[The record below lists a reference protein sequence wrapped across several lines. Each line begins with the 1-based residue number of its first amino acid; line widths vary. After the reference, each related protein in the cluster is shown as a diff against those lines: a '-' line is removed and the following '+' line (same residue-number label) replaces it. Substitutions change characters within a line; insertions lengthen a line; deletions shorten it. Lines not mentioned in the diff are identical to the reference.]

1 MMRLVIEYY
10 VGDGYTW
17 SATNTV
23 PVEYE
28 SAEAFVVEFEE
39 ACKEAR
45 VQAKQTRRHWLEF
58 TFAGLEWDADCFFTS
73 DGDYCPPEILTV
85 DEWFSRPHHG

>member
-10 VGDGYTW
+10 VGVDYTW
-17 SATNTV
+17 SVTNTV

-73 DGDYCPPEILTV
+73 DGEYCPPEILTV

>member
-1 MMRLVIEYY
+1 MRLVIEYY

-58 TFAGLEWDADCFFTS
+58 TFASLEWDADCFFTS

>member
-1 MMRLVIEYY
+1 MRLVIEYY

-73 DGDYCPPEILTV
+73 DGEYCPPAILTV

>member
-1 MMRLVIEYY
+1 MRLVIEYN

-28 SAEAFVVEFEE
+28 SAEAFFVEFEE

-45 VQAKQTRRHWLEF
+45 VQAKQTRCRWVEF
-58 TFAGLEWDADCFFTS
+58 TFAGREWDADNFFEE
-73 DGDYCPPEILTV
+73 DVYYPPEILTV
-85 DEWFSRPHHG
+85 DEWFARLQ

>member
-1 MMRLVIEYY
+1 MRLVIEYY

>member
-1 MMRLVIEYY
+1 MRLVIEYY

-73 DGDYCPPEILTV
+73 DGEYCPPEILTV

>member
-1 MMRLVIEYY
+1 MRLVIEYN

-28 SAEAFVVEFEE
+28 SAEAFFVEFEE

-45 VQAKQTRRHWLEF
+45 VQPKQTRCCWIEF
-58 TFAGLEWDADCFFTS
+58 TFAGLEWDATCFFTS
-73 DGDYCPPEILTV
+73 DGDYYPPEILTV
-85 DEWFSRPHHG
+85 DEWFARLQ

>member
-1 MMRLVIEYY
+1 MRLVIEYT
-10 VGDGYTW
+10 VGDGCTYH
-17 SATNTV
+17 AVNTV

-28 SAEAFVVEFEE
+28 SAEAFFVEFEE
-39 ACKEAR
+39 ACKEVR